1 VSKDKAVTATP
12 ARTLHHR
19 VTCACPADDLGEFT
33 IYPPHERFY
42 GRCDTCHEV
51 RWQVEYHEFDDEAG
65 RYRRTTHC
73 GCCTHRH
80 NLSNG
85 GHDARCLA
93 DEQACSLRRR
103 PGERELPS
111 TVHYPGPR

>member
-12 ARTLHHR
+12 ARTLHHC

-73 GCCTHRH
+73 GMLHPPAQPQQRR
-80 NLSNG
+80 
-85 GHDARCLA
+85 A
-93 DEQACSLRRR
+93 RR
-103 PGERELPS
+103 PLP
-111 TVHYPGPR
+111 R